1 MSDGEPAHAV
11 VIPTFQRRESVV
23 AAVQA
28 LASQTVAP
36 HEVVVV
42 VDGSDDGTAEALRGL
57 DTPFPLQVV
66 EQTNAG
72 ASRARN
78 HGAEVSSAP
87 LLLFLDDDMLAAPD
101 LLEVLRRR
109 HAAGADA
116 VLGHIPVAPA
126 SPPGFLLT
134 GLDEWAQRRR
144 DRLAAEGARLTA
156 ADLLTGQ
163 LSVRRAVFEE
173 LGGFDETFTAG
184 GTFGNEDTDFGRRLF
199 AGRHRIVFDAD
210 AVSHQLYTVTPRA
223 YLRQWHQCG
232 AADVAYVRKHPD
244 DLEEI
249 FGAKRPGTR
258 SNRYVMR
265 PLARVPV
272 VRDLAAAGL
281 RSVALALAA
290 RQPEGE
296 LARTVFFK
304 ARNLE
309 YWRGV
314 AEGGGMPVARGLR
327 VLCYHAV
334 ADLRAAPPLRQYG
347 VPPALLRS
355 QLRVLRRTGHRF
367 VTPDE
372 AVRALTGG
380 GGLPRRAVLVTFDDC
395 FSDLVSAGLP
405 VLQEERVRA
414 VAFAVADRVGDSN
427 RWDQEIGAPPLALLD
442 AGGLARLQHAGTEIG
457 AHASTHR
464 PLTSVSHDPA
474 DLRREVAGSVETLEQ
489 LGLRRPRMFAYPHG
503 ENDAPTREAVAAAG
517 LELAFTVT
525 PGIAVPSDELTA
537 VPRIEVLRRDGAG
550 LLFLAKVGS
559 GGRLRMDELP
569 AHARRVRRRL
579 SRVRHRLR
587 QGAQTR

>member
-1 MSDGEPAHAV
+1 M

-23 AAVQA
+23 AAVRA
-28 LASQTVAP
+28 LVSQTVAP

-42 VDGSDDGTAEALRGL
+42 VDGSTDGTTEALQGL
-57 DTPFPLQVV
+57 DTPFALRVV
-66 EQTNAG
+66 EQTNSG

-78 HGAEVSSAP
+78 HGAGISSAQ
-87 LLLFLDDDMLAAPD
+87 LILFLDDDMLAAPD
-101 LLEVLRRR
+101 LLEVLQRR

-116 VLGHIPVAPA
+116 VLGHIPVAPQ

-144 DRLAAEGARLTA
+144 DRLSAEGAPLTA

-163 LSVRRAVFEE
+163 LSVRREVFEE

-199 AGRHRIVFDAD
+199 AGRHEIVFDAG

-244 DLEEI
+244 DLAEI

-258 SNRYVMR
+258 SNRYLMR
-265 PLARVPV
+265 PLSRVPV

-281 RSVALALAA
+281 RSVALAMAA
-290 RQPEGE
+290 RRPEGE
-296 LARTVFFK
+296 MARTVFFK
-304 ARNLE
+304 TRNLE

-314 AEGGGMPVARGLR
+314 AEGGGMPTARGLR

-334 ADLRAAPPLRQYG
+334 ADLGAAPGLRQYG
-347 VPPALLRS
+347 VPPEMLRS

-372 AVRALTGG
+372 AVRALTGRA
-380 GGLPRRAVLVTFDDC
+380 GLPRRAVLVTFDDC
-395 FSDLVSAGLP
+395 YSDLVTAGLP
-405 VLQEERVRA
+405 VLQQEHVQA

-427 RWDQEIGAPPLALLD
+427 RWDQVTGAPALALLD
-442 AGGLARLQHAGTEIG
+442 AEGLARLQRAGTEIG
-457 AHASTHR
+457 AHGSTHR
-464 PLTSVSHDPA
+464 PLTSVSHHPA
-474 DLRREVAGSVETLEQ
+474 DLRSEVAGSVETLEQ
-489 LGLRRPRMFAYPHG
+489 LGLRRPRLFAYPHG
-503 ENDAPTREAVAAAG
+503 ENDALTRRAVALAG

-525 PGIAVPSDELTA
+525 PGIAVPTGEHTA

-550 LLFLAKVGS
+550 LLFLAKVAS
-559 GGRLRMDELP
+559 GGRVRADDLP
-569 AHARRVRRRL
+569 AQARRARRRL
-579 SRVRHRLR
+579 SGVRRRLR
-587 QGAQTR
+587 QGAHTR